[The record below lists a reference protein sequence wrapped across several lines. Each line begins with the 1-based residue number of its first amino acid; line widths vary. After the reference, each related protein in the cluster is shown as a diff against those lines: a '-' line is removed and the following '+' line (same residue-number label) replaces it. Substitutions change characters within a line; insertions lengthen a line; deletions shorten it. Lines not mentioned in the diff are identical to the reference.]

1 MTEPMR
7 PNPRDRVGFLAE
19 AIRELQLWWRLL
31 RDGRVPLWVKCVPFL
46 ALLYIL
52 FPFDLVADPL
62 LGLGQL
68 DDLAILVLG
77 MEVFVAL
84 SPSEVVAQIRREIR
98 FGRSKAATAPGRA
111 RTVDAS
117 YRVVDEGALGDGQ
130 LKPGGR
136 DD

>member
-1 MTEPMR
+1 MTGPMR
-7 PNPRDRVGFLAE
+7 SNPRDRVGFLAE
-19 AIRELQLWWRLL
+19 AIRELQLWWRLM
-31 RDGRVPLWVKCVPFL
+31 RDGRVPLWTKLVPFL

-84 SPSEVVAQIRREIR
+84 SPAEVVAEIRREIR
-98 FGRSKAATAPGRA
+98 FGRAQATRAQGPAP
-111 RTVDAS
+111 TVDAS
-117 YRVVDEGALGDGQ
+117 YRVVDKGMQGDDQ
-130 LKPGGR
+130 LKPGAKGP
-136 DD
+136 

>member
-7 PNPRDRVGFLAE
+7 PNPRDRVSFLAE

-31 RDGRVPLWVKCVPFL
+31 CDGRVSLWAKSVPFL

-98 FGRSKAATAPGRA
+98 FGRSQAAPARESAP
-111 RTVDAS
+111 TVDAS
-117 YRVVDEGALGDGQ
+117 YRVVDKGAQGDGQ